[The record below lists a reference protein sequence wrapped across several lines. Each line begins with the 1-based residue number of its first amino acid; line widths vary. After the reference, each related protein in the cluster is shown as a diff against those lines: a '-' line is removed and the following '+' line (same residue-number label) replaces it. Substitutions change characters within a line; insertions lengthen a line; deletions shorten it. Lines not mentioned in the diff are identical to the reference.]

1 MCSASSTYTTECLL
15 GFCPLLGA
23 LPFLLCLCP
32 MGKNQIV
39 WWYRSRVKSRWPT
52 ILFPCGSYN
61 LRNSLKTKMNWNAI
75 YEYLDKRCYNVK
87 LIYTYLDNLTC
98 FNVKQWILLFFLI
111 GSVLCNRNP
120 FTPICVCACGG
131 GDGGFNSCIALP
143 HPQLF
148 INCVF
153 ISGPSLRFSQYGNL
167 CPW

>member
-1 MCSASSTYTTECLL
+1 M
-15 GFCPLLGA
+15 
-23 LPFLLCLCP
+23 
-32 MGKNQIV
+32 
-39 WWYRSRVKSRWPT
+39 
-52 ILFPCGSYN
+52 
-61 LRNSLKTKMNWNAI
+61 RNSLKTKMNWNAI

-167 CPW
+167 CPWWIMFTPFVLAKQPTTCIWLWVWWSYITTQT